1 VRGSHSSI
9 SKHGR
14 LFAARA
20 DGLPG
25 RSAAAVA
32 AAVHMSGMLDGTSS
46 IMGITIGP
54 ISGPFEMWASCD
66 IHQPQQAKMKVTG
79 ATTAYGV
86 TVLNNTVLTYCS
98 PSATTAG
105 TLYESVA

>member
-1 VRGSHSSI
+1 M
-9 SKHGR
+9 
-14 LFAARA
+14 
-20 DGLPG
+20 
-25 RSAAAVA
+25 AVA
-32 AAVHMSGMLDGTSS
+32 LLLGLTAFPAEAPPPWPPAVHMSGMLDGTSS

-66 IHQPQQAKMKVTG
+66 IHQPQQAKMKMTG